1 MMFIVLS
8 FFYFIQMENKSSNQ
22 KLIFLSIL
30 LLALLSYPLI
40 SLANKAQLLFGIP
53 MLYLYIF
60 IVWII
65 VIIILYRIV
74 EKKQTKNNE

>member
-8 FFYFIQMENKSSNQ
+8 FFYFIQMENKSNNQ
-22 KLIFLSIL
+22 KLIFLGIL
-30 LLALLSYPLI
+30 MLIMLSYPFI

-65 VIIILYRIV
+65 IIIILYRIV

>member
-1 MMFIVLS
+1 M
-8 FFYFIQMENKSSNQ
+8 QHKTNNQ
-22 KLIFLSIL
+22 KSIFLSIL
-30 LLALLSYPLI
+30 LTVLLSYPFI
-40 SLANKAQLLFGIP
+40 SVANKAQLLFGIP

-65 VIIILYRIV
+65 IIIILFLIV

>member
-1 MMFIVLS
+1 M
-8 FFYFIQMENKSSNQ
+8 QNKTNNQ

-30 LLALLSYPLI
+30 ILVLLSYPFI
-40 SLANKAQLLFGIP
+40 SVANKAQLVFGIP
-53 MLYLYIF
+53 MLYLYII

-65 VIIILYRIV
+65 SIIILFLIV